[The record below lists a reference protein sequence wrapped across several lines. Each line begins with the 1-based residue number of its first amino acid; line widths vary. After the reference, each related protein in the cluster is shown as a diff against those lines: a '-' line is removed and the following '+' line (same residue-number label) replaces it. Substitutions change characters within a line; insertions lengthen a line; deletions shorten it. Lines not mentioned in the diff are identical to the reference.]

1 MPKAMKQ
8 EEVKQEEMKIVLED
22 GKEVSFS
29 DLEDTQKVLVNHLRD
44 LDVKM
49 ARLNFEAQQLQAAK
63 NSFSSELN
71 ASFKEDKEDA

>member
-1 MPKAMKQ
+1 MKQ

-44 LDVKM
+44 LEVKM
-49 ARLNFEAQQLQAAK
+49 ARLSFEAQQLQAAK
-63 NSFSSELN
+63 NTFSNELN
-71 ASFKEDKEDA
+71 ASFKEEEKEDA